1 VRLEAESD
9 PGVGVRI
16 AVADDGP
23 GIPPRHLPRIFE
35 RFYRVDT
42 ARSRQEGGTGLGLAI
57 VKHIAAAHA
66 GTVEVES
73 VVGIGTRFTIRIPDR
88 DEPAEA
94 DPLEQATE
102 STSRPQLL
110 PDAPSSGHS

>member
-1 VRLEAESD
+1 
-9 PGVGVRI
+9 VRI

-88 DEPAEA
+88 DEPAET